1 VLRLSVFLG
10 HPIYALTV
18 VLFSV
23 LLFSGIGSMLSER
36 IINLD
41 RKRTVLGPLAALL
54 VVLAAFGSATVL
66 ITDAA
71 ASATTPIR
79 IAVAVALLMPIG
91 LVMGMPLAI
100 GMRMAAT
107 RPNAPTS
114 FLWGINGATSVCAS
128 VLGMAI
134 ALFFGIAAAFWVGW
148 VAYAIAVVAMI
159 VAVRSSARVTADADP
174 EVRVSLDVAR

>member
-1 VLRLSVFLG
+1 LG
-10 HPIYALTV
+10 
-18 VLFSV
+18 S
-23 LLFSGIGSMLSER
+23 
-36 IINLD
+36 
-41 RKRTVLGPLAALL
+41 LAALL
-54 VVLAAFGSATVL
+54 VVLGAFGSATVL

-71 ASATTPIR
+71 ASATTPVR

-148 VAYAIAVVAMI
+148 VAYAVAAIAMVIAVRRRKQVATEPDPKLELGPEMPAP
-159 VAVRSSARVTADADP
+159 VDAL
-174 EVRVSLDVAR
+174 R